1 MSWEDLRSSKHLQ
14 PLQPLIDY
22 LATECHN
29 NAVVAALV
37 ALKGHFKAL
46 ESDDDAGVNE
56 SRGIASEL
64 VAWQFVLT
72 LSKQDALEYLLFEL
86 RDDDPED
93 DDDDEESAL
102 LTHRNRPAHVNG
114 RVGHIINGHRDS
126 NGNANGD
133 ANKPNNGE
141 GFTEPFMNLNTLEIA
156 AVSGAKKFLSQRA
169 IQDIVDGIWYGKI
182 VFWNRLKVNAVK
194 KPRFHHKRTEDYWCR
209 LRVPRYMKIFEIGFF
224 LCFLGL
230 FYIVCIERV
239 KEYVT
244 FWECLFYVFT
254 LGFVFDELDD
264 FIESGIY
271 FYATDIWSMWDIGI
285 ALIGV
290 AFFVLRMVG
299 LSTGSDRTLEWAFN
313 ILALH
318 SLLLVPRIFSLVSLS
333 PYYGS
338 LLPCLKEMGKQFVR
352 FLGFTLIIYLGF
364 FTTFIMLAL
373 GHYPLDSLSITIL
386 KCFFGAGVQGF
397 DIAQKV
403 SPYLGL
409 PVMVIFVCLTNQLL
423 ITSMMAHI
431 SNSLRQVLD
440 SSREEYLFVYSVY
453 VLEAVTSDKMTYF
466 QAPFVSVI
474 PCDKYGDERVD
485 ANILQNLIPVI
496 LLRPLL
502 FIVPDTTADNIR
514 IMLLKATHAP
524 FLGAIWLFEHWEV
537 LALRREEEERAA
549 MGLDLDVT
557 DNNTSSTASTNQP
570 QPLKT
575 KTNTSSASKK
585 HSLTKTGK
593 VKIPAV
599 LLAQASKRPSKKA
612 GASQDTNGRPK
623 PTTATLTG
631 TNGTPVAAP
640 PPPGPAPEPA
650 TAPVA
655 EAGAAQPA
663 QAVGGADV
671 AEMMRLLKELSVQV
685 EEVRSALVKHDSGPV
700 E

>member
-1 MSWEDLRSSKHLQ
+1 M
-14 PLQPLIDY
+14 
-22 LATECHN
+22 
-29 NAVVAALV
+29 AALV

-56 SRGIASEL
+56 SRGFASEL

-86 RDDDPED
+86 RDDDEED
-93 DDDDEESAL
+93 EDDDEENAL
-102 LTHRNRPAHVNG
+102 LTRRNRPAHTNG
-114 RVGHIINGHRDS
+114 RVANLINGNHDT
-126 NGNANGD
+126 NGGANGD
-133 ANKPNNGE
+133 GNKPNNGE

-182 VFWNRLKVNAVK
+182 VFWNRLRVNAVK
-194 KPRFHHKRTEDYWCR
+194 KPRFHHRRTEDYWCR

-230 FYIVCIERV
+230 FYIVCLERV

-244 FWECLFYVFT
+244 MWEVLFYIFT

-264 FIESGIY
+264 FMESGIY
-271 FYATDIWSMWDIGI
+271 FYATDIWSVWDIGI

-290 AFFVLRMVG
+290 AFFVLRMIG
-299 LSTGSDRTLEWAFN
+299 LSRGSDRTMEWAFN

-318 SLLLVPRIFSLVSLS
+318 SLLLIPRIFSLVSLS

-338 LLPCLKEMGKQFVR
+338 LLPCLKEMGKQFIR

-364 FTTFIMLAL
+364 FTTFIMLAM

-409 PVMVIFVCLTNQLL
+409 PVMVIFVVLTNQLL

-466 QAPFVSVI
+466 QAPFVSVV
-474 PCDKYGDERVD
+474 PPEKLMER
-485 ANILQNLIPVI
+485 LLMLI
-496 LLRPLL
+496 
-502 FIVPDTTADNIR
+502 
-514 IMLLKATHAP
+514 
-524 FLGAIWLFEHWEV
+524 
-537 LALRREEEERAA
+537 LRR
-549 MGLDLDVT
+549 T
-557 DNNTSSTASTNQP
+557 
-570 QPLKT
+570 
-575 KTNTSSASKK
+575 
-585 HSLTKTGK
+585 
-593 VKIPAV
+593 
-599 LLAQASKRPSKKA
+599 
-612 GASQDTNGRPK
+612 
-623 PTTATLTG
+623 
-631 TNGTPVAAP
+631 
-640 PPPGPAPEPA
+640 
-650 TAPVA
+650 
-655 EAGAAQPA
+655 
-663 QAVGGADV
+663 
-671 AEMMRLLKELSVQV
+671 
-685 EEVRSALVKHDSGPV
+685 
-700 E
+700 

>member
-1 MSWEDLRSSKHLQ
+1 MRSSKHLQ

-22 LATECHN
+22 LATECHH
-29 NAVVAALV
+29 NAIVAALV

-46 ESDDDAGVNE
+46 ESDDDCGVNE
-56 SRGIASEL
+56 SRGFASEL

-86 RDDDPED
+86 RDDDDDDD
-93 DDDDEESAL
+93 DDDDEENAL
-102 LTHRNRPAHVNG
+102 LTRRNRPAHTNG
-114 RVGHIINGHRDS
+114 RVAHLISAHRDS
-126 NGNANGD
+126 NGDVNGD

-141 GFTEPFMNLNTLEIA
+141 GFSEPFMNLNTLEIA

-194 KPRFHHKRTEDYWCR
+194 RPRFHHKRTEDYWCR

-230 FYIVCIERV
+230 FYIVCLERV
-239 KEYVT
+239 KWHVT

-271 FYATDIWSMWDIGI
+271 FYSTDIWSTWDIGI

-299 LSTGSDRTLEWAFN
+299 LSTGSDRTMEWAFN

-318 SLLLVPRIFSLVSLS
+318 SLLLTPRIFSLVSLS

-338 LLPCLKEMGKQFVR
+338 LLPCLKEMGKQFIR

-474 PCDKYGDERVD
+474 P
-485 ANILQNLIPVI
+485 
-496 LLRPLL
+496 
-502 FIVPDTTADNIR
+502 
-514 IMLLKATHAP
+514 
-524 FLGAIWLFEHWEV
+524 
-537 LALRREEEERAA
+537 
-549 MGLDLDVT
+549 
-557 DNNTSSTASTNQP
+557 
-570 QPLKT
+570 
-575 KTNTSSASKK
+575 
-585 HSLTKTGK
+585 
-593 VKIPAV
+593 
-599 LLAQASKRPSKKA
+599 
-612 GASQDTNGRPK
+612 
-623 PTTATLTG
+623 
-631 TNGTPVAAP
+631 
-640 PPPGPAPEPA
+640 
-650 TAPVA
+650 
-655 EAGAAQPA
+655 
-663 QAVGGADV
+663 
-671 AEMMRLLKELSVQV
+671 
-685 EEVRSALVKHDSGPV
+685 
-700 E
+700 

>member
-22 LATECHN
+22 LATECHH
-29 NAVVAALV
+29 NAIVAALV

-46 ESDDDAGVNE
+46 ENDDDCGVNE
-56 SRGIASEL
+56 SRGFASEL

-86 RDDDPED
+86 RDDDDEDD
-93 DDDDEESAL
+93 DDDDEENAL
-102 LTHRNRPAHVNG
+102 LTRRGRPAHTNG
-114 RVGHIINGHRDS
+114 RVSHLINGHRDS

-141 GFTEPFMNLNTLEIA
+141 GFAEPFMNLNTLEIA

-182 VFWNRLKVNAVK
+182 VFWNRLKINAIK

-230 FYIVCIERV
+230 FYIVCLERV

-271 FYATDIWSMWDIGI
+271 FYSTDIWSMWDIGI

-299 LSTGSDRTLEWAFN
+299 LSTGSDTTLEWAFN

-318 SLLLVPRIFSLVSLS
+318 SLLLTPRIFSLVSLS

-338 LLPCLKEMGKQFVR
+338 LLPCLKEMGKQFIR

-364 FTTFIMLAL
+364 FTTFIMLAM

-466 QAPFVSVI
+466 QAPFVSVV
-474 PCDKYGDERVD
+474 PWEKLKRCPMSM
-485 ANILQNLIPVI
+485 LI
-496 LLRPLL
+496 
-502 FIVPDTTADNIR
+502 F
-514 IMLLKATHAP
+514 
-524 FLGAIWLFEHWEV
+524 
-537 LALRREEEERAA
+537 RR
-549 MGLDLDVT
+549 T
-557 DNNTSSTASTNQP
+557 
-570 QPLKT
+570 
-575 KTNTSSASKK
+575 
-585 HSLTKTGK
+585 
-593 VKIPAV
+593 
-599 LLAQASKRPSKKA
+599 
-612 GASQDTNGRPK
+612 
-623 PTTATLTG
+623 
-631 TNGTPVAAP
+631 
-640 PPPGPAPEPA
+640 
-650 TAPVA
+650 
-655 EAGAAQPA
+655 
-663 QAVGGADV
+663 
-671 AEMMRLLKELSVQV
+671 
-685 EEVRSALVKHDSGPV
+685 
-700 E
+700 